1 MEATLQVIMLRSY
14 LEAQMAFASSQNN
27 QTKVLMFPTKDTVPL
42 SYTGLKD
49 MLR

>member
-1 MEATLQVIMLRSY
+1 MLRAY
-14 LEAQMAFASSQNN
+14 LEAQTAFSGNN